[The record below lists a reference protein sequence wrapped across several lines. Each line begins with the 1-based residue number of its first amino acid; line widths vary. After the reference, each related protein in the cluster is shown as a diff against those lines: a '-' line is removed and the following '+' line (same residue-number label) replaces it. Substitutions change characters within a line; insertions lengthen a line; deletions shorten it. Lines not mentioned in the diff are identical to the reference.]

1 MAAALADDPALER
14 HVVDLDVGADGGE
27 ELAADARVLDSGPAQ
42 LNSLAGALER
52 DAAARRVA
60 ADEAAYAGARL
71 ERAHDVV
78 LAGEAREQRAHSIG
92 HGVGEGG
99 GCWVFVDEAEGLG
112 DEAGRELAA
121 HGVDRQAAPAAVTEE
136 DADLGGGEVAR
147 GFAHHELHGGEV
159 GGRACTLRAG
169 VRRGLGCR
177 FFGGRRRSHHGGER
191 GQHSLELDAVASDE
205 GVKVDGVDRGR
216 QRGAPGREDRLEEL
230 CGVHALHSHFCRRV
244 FWSAL
249 GLDFHRQATLM
260 RSLVSW

>member
-99 GCWVFVDEAEGLG
+99 GCGVFVDEAEALG

-121 HGVDRQAAPAAVTEE
+121 NGVDREAAPAAVTEE

-147 GFAHHELHGGEV
+147 RFAHHELHGGEV
-159 GGRACTLRAG
+159 GGRACALGAG
-169 VRRGLGCR
+169 VRRGLNCR
-177 FFGGRRRSHHGGER
+177 S
-191 GQHSLELDAVASDE
+191 
-205 GVKVDGVDRGR
+205 
-216 QRGAPGREDRLEEL
+216 
-230 CGVHALHSHFCRRV
+230 
-244 FWSAL
+244 
-249 GLDFHRQATLM
+249 
-260 RSLVSW
+260 